1 MLELSRGMAMHDNTN
16 GIKNGAEQAQ
26 APVASR
32 LFDWWAALALEET
45 SGAADVIV
53 ARKGLGGL
61 STPGSHPSARFRSW
75 PATGQKQSSWALPG
89 SEVTFPSLPL
99 HHLLFAKNITSLS
112 DPR

>member
-1 MLELSRGMAMHDNTN
+1 MAMHDNTN